1 MKPIKNLAYFN
12 KRDQVLFFQ
21 ELGELLSSGYSI
33 AQSIDILASAHQK
46 WQLILNQ
53 VQEGLSTGQTFY
65 QALEPFISPSIL
77 LQLRLSDQH
86 GDISN
91 TLVRIGRTL
100 AKFQQQQNKLSQVMR
115 YPMILLAILGLLLIG
130 LKCFL
135 YPMINQWRETNQ
147 EVTNHPYAFTFC
159 TGILILTF
167 LIMWLW
173 YWYHLS
179 LIQQLNLLAKLPFV
193 GMIVRS
199 IITYQ
204 VSQQLSMLMF
214 SGLTLPEI
222 IDAVAQQNNKS
233 YSVALAHDIQK
244 HLKSGDNIERY
255 ILSQSFVNDSLAGY
269 FIRGH
274 QPKILARYL
283 DYYAKTQ
290 FKLLMQQ
297 TDRFIG
303 MLQPLFFGI
312 IGIAIVGLY
321 ISMLLPMYQTIG
333 GLYQ

>member
-1 MKPIKNLAYFN
+1 M
-12 KRDQVLFFQ
+12 
-21 ELGELLSSGYSI
+21 
-33 AQSIDILASAHQK
+33 
-46 WQLILNQ
+46 
-53 VQEGLSTGQTFY
+53 
-65 QALEPFISPSIL
+65 
-77 LQLRLSDQH
+77 RLSDQH

-91 TLVRIGRTL
+91 TLVRIGQTL
-100 AKFQQQQNKLSQVMR
+100 AKFQQQQSKLSQVMR
-115 YPMILLAILGLLLIG
+115 YPIILLGILGLLLIG

-147 EVTNHPYAFTFC
+147 EAINYPYAFIFC
-159 TGILILTF
+159 TGLLTLTF
-167 LIMWLW
+167 LTLWLW
-173 YWYHLS
+173 YWHHLS
-179 LIQQLNLLAKLPFV
+179 SIQQLNILAKVPFV
-193 GMIVRS
+193 GTIVRS
-199 IITYQ
+199 IVTYQ

-222 IDAVAQQNNKS
+222 IDEVAQQNNKS
-233 YSVALAHDIQK
+233 YAVALAHDIQK
-244 HLKSGDNIERY
+244 HLKLGGNIERY

-274 QPKILARYL
+274 KPKILARYL

-303 MLQPLFFGI
+303 TLQPLFFGI
-312 IGIAIVGLY
+312 IGVAIVGLY
-321 ISMLLPMYQTIG
+321 MSMLLPMYQTIG